1 MLKIFLFIQPLWLS
15 LYGQKHWNIFQNIMF
30 HRRKSCSFGNNTR
43 VSKWWQKCLFWVN
56 YPFNF
61 ILWLNQTRRNKVTS
75 DKGHLLDSCI
85 IISAGQRLI
94 ASKISFCL
102 YNMCVYCVYLLC
114 IYKYTHV
121 QYIFWKYLHVLTC
134 IYAWF
139 HDQLFFFS
147 LLMFACN
154 SHSVRLVWH
163 GAHSGCSVAL
173 SGLSA
178 GQRRGL
184 LQFLLRLVSGAGLF
198 PLVATL

>member
-1 MLKIFLFIQPLWLS
+1 MSLWFSKNKSGHLLIPLVVFQTCMTDLCGTPKKIFWRMLKIFLFIQPLWLS

-121 QYIFWKYLHVLTC
+121 QYIFWN
-134 IYAWF
+134 IY
-139 HDQLFFFS
+139 
-147 LLMFACN
+147 MY
-154 SHSVRLVWH
+154 
-163 GAHSGCSVAL
+163 
-173 SGLSA
+173 
-178 GQRRGL
+178 
-184 LQFLLRLVSGAGLF
+184 
-198 PLVATL
+198 